1 MIFYLLKYVF
11 IKKKRKRSGLVGT
24 SHVFGFVKYFILAML
39 DYGQKKRIMFVE

>member
-24 SHVFGFVKYFILAML
+24 RHDFGFVKWFILAML
-39 DYGQKKRIMFVE
+39 NYVQKKHIMCVA